1 MVILFG
7 IEKNL
12 SSIILIMFKDF
23 YSLLKLYFNVQ
34 SVIIDICL
42 FYKIF
47 RKHIL
52 VYVLHVN
59 CFHLEGLRSIEIIFH

>member
-1 MVILFG
+1 ML
-7 IEKNL
+7 
-12 SSIILIMFKDF
+12 KDF

-42 FYKIF
+42 FYKIL